1 MATGAPQAGKRPI
14 CVLWGG
20 LMPGGG
26 VVIPGGGLSL
36 LTHGGEVS
44 CPGGATGLT
53 VQQC

>member
-1 MATGAPQAGKRPI
+1 MATGVPQAGKRPI

-36 LTHGGEVS
+36 LTHGVRF
-44 CPGGATGLT
+44 PVLVGLLG
-53 VQQC
+53 